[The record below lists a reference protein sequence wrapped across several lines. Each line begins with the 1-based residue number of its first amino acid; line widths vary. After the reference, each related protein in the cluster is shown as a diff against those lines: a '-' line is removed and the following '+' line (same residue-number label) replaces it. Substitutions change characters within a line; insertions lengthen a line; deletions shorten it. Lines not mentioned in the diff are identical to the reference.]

1 MRPRVVIYSPHPTR
15 GPILLRTLAA
25 ARIDAVLHDLAF
37 EAEAAIV
44 GRPPDLVLFDAMT
57 FSPET
62 WRRFQRLMQPLN
74 RTRILALLSAPNAVA
89 EASWAD
95 PSEVI
100 ILDRIDP
107 AVILS
112 HVRAALRKARARNA
126 PFFLERGVRRLLAAL
141 PRALRL
147 AAAGLGILAVFALG
161 TAGGYVVWCVS
172 ALPSVDAIRG
182 YAALESSRIYA
193 ADRSLLTEFFV
204 ERRTVVPLEEIPVPV
219 RQAFI
224 AIEDVRFY
232 SHRGVDFRRIVG
244 AIVANL
250 RRGEVVQGGSTITQQ
265 LVKMLLLKPDRT
277 LTRKIKEVVLA
288 RRVEKRFSKDEILA
302 LYLNKAYFGSRAYG
316 IEAAARVYF
325 GKTTAALSLAEAAFL
340 AALPKAPSYYGAV
353 IHREQLRER
362 RNIILDRMCLHGF
375 ISRGQCAA
383 AAASDVP
390 RIMPTTEIRGSYFI
404 DYCRSLLEAR
414 YGDQVYTSGF
424 RVFTTLDKKAQ
435 DLAEAA
441 VAGGL
446 ASLSTRDV
454 RDAQAALLAVEI
466 DTGRILAMVGGR
478 SFRESQ
484 FNRATQAR
492 RQPGSTF
499 KPFVYVTALRQGLRP
514 SDPIIEPF
522 PAPAA
527 AVPGRGEATPKP
539 VISLEAALAYSLNGA
554 TMALSRRLGLGK
566 IIRTAHEL
574 GIQSAIK
581 PFPSTVLGASEA
593 TLLEMVMAYAAMA
606 KGYRVEPVCVDRIVD
621 PNNAAVWEPK
631 ARRDRVLEDGVVAG
645 IRSMLRSAV
654 LIGTARA
661 ANEVGRPVYGKTG
674 TTNDAADAWFIGFD
688 DRIVVG
694 VWIGRDMRV
703 SLGSNEAGGTAALP
717 IWVDFMRSLDAGT
730 PAAHGRLPARRR
742 LPASAEAPCRSEGG
756 LIRLTPAF
764 RVNRT
769 CR

>member
-44 GRPPDLVLFDAMT
+44 GRPPDLVLFDAMA
-57 FSPET
+57 FAPET
-62 WRRFQRLMQPLN
+62 WRRFQRLMRPLN
-74 RTRILALLSAPNAVA
+74 RTRILALLSAPNSVA

-95 PSEVI
+95 PSEVV

-112 HVRAALRKARARNA
+112 RVRAALRKARARNA

-147 AAAGLGILAVFALG
+147 AVAGLGFLAVFTLG
-161 TAGGYVVWCVS
+161 TAGGYIVWCVS
-172 ALPSVDAIRG
+172 TLPSVDTIRG

-193 ADRSLLTEFFV
+193 ADRSLLTEFFI
-204 ERRTVVPLEEIPVPV
+204 ERRTVVPFEEIPVQV

-232 SHRGVDFRRIVG
+232 SHQGFDFRRIVG

-250 RRGEVVQGGSTITQQ
+250 RRGEIVQGGSTITQQ

-288 RRVEKRFSKDEILA
+288 WRVEKRFSKDEILA

-316 IEAAARVYF
+316 IEAAAGVYF

-353 IHREQLRER
+353 IHRDQLRER

-390 RIMPTTEIRGSYFI
+390 RIMPTMETRGSYFV

-514 SDPIIEPF
+514 SDPIVEPF

-527 AVPGRGEATPKP
+527 AAPGPSEASPKP

-554 TMALSRRLGLGK
+554 TMALSRRLGLAK

-574 GIQSAIK
+574 GIQSTIK

-621 PNNAAVWEPK
+621 PKNAAVWEPK
-631 ARRDRVLEDGVVAG
+631 SRRDRVLEDGVVAG

-661 ANEVGRPVYGKTG
+661 AKEVGRPVYGKTG

-703 SLGSNEAGGTAALP
+703 SLGSEEAGGTAALP
-717 IWVDFMRSLDAGT
+717 IWVDFMRSLDDGA
-730 PAAHGRLPARRR
+730 PAATR
-742 LPASAEAPCRSEGG
+742 SAPGG
-756 LIRLTPAF
+756 KP
-764 RVNRT
+764 
-769 CR
+769 